1 MKTLF
6 SLALAASLFSGCSVF
21 TASQTNYFNSSMV
34 SKNNRMDYTIIV
46 EDMYK
51 FVSTYYAP
59 NKTIL
64 YMSTN
69 DSSKTLF
76 NYLVQKFRDRGY
88 AVTSDNTLRN
98 LTFLSY
104 NIRNDNNMIVVT
116 YNIDE
121 SRINRIYLVE
131 NDQLVRAGGI
141 TSFNFARSPLP
152 FEEMPR
158 LAKVEEKDFIAPK
171 LEDKL
176 ENDSSPVNTFTE
188 ETIKPMVK
196 PVSKPEFKEKPKTAE
211 KPIIASAAP
220 KKEKIK
226 PLTLKVQAPFK
237 STIKNTDNVPQTA
250 QKSTK
255 VPLAI
260 GEDGKPVETPKIEAY
275 KDKVNSKNDLEVST
289 IIEQLE
295 NNTTIPPKELGLG
308 IKETLSD
315 FNQVGDTQL
324 MSQEPQ
330 KETKA
335 PMVMVEEVK
344 PVETPKIETP
354 TIDKNTSTDLKVIA
368 AIEQLKIEPTITKDD
383 NKTLK
388 SETKIDSN
396 SSKVINNDMKDT
408 NLTIETVVIPDRPFD
423 MNDTTPNSTVTKELT
438 LVETIEEAVAV
449 YPNFDE
455 KKLREDL
462 MRLVVKSPWIDAE
475 SVKTM
480 PLNKGLLL
488 QLLKVAKEKQ

>member
-1 MKTLF
+1 MKSLF
-6 SLALAASLFSGCSVF
+6 SFVLVALLFSGCS
-21 TASQTNYFNSSMV
+21 TSTTSQTNYFNSSMT
-34 SKNNRMDYTIIV
+34 SKNNRMDYTIII

-69 DSSKTLF
+69 DSGKTLF

-131 NDQLVRAGGI
+131 NDQLVRTGGI
-141 TSFNFARSPLP
+141 TSFNFARYPLP

-158 LAKVEEKDFIAPK
+158 LAKVE
-171 LEDKL
+171 DKS
-176 ENDSSPVNTFTE
+176 ENDFLPVNTFTE

-196 PVSKPEFKEKPKTAE
+196 PVSKPEFQEKPKVAE
-211 KPIIASAAP
+211 KQIIASVTP

-226 PLTLKVQAPFK
+226 SLTLKVQSPFK
-237 STIKNTDNVPQTA
+237 STIKNTGNVSQTA

-275 KDKVNSKNDLEVST
+275 KDKVNLKSDLEVSI

-295 NNTTIPPKELGLG
+295 NNTSIA
-308 IKETLSD
+308 
-315 FNQVGDTQL
+315 
-324 MSQEPQ
+324 SQEPQ
-330 KETKA
+330 KETKVPLA
-335 PMVMVEEVK
+335 IAEEVK
-344 PVETPKIETP
+344 TIETP
-354 TIDKNTSTDLKVIA
+354 AMDKNISADIKVIA
-368 AIEQLKIEPTITKDD
+368 AVKQ
-383 NKTLK
+383 LK
-388 SETKIDSN
+388 SESSAIKDDTKPIN
-396 SSKVINNDMKDT
+396 EKVIIKDFPFMKEDFNASIMPQHKDL
-408 NLTIETVVIPDRPFD
+408 NLVQ
-423 MNDTTPNSTVTKELT
+423 
-438 LVETIEEAVAV
+438 TIEEALSI
-449 YPNFDE
+449 YPNFDND
-455 KKLREDL
+455 KLREDL
-462 MRLVVKSPWIDAE
+462 MRLVVKSPWIDAQ

-480 PLNKGLLL
+480 PLTKNLLL
-488 QLLKVAKEKQ
+488 QLLKIAKEKQ

>member
-1 MKTLF
+1 MKVFLLVMALLF
-6 SLALAASLFSGCSVF
+6 GGCSIA
-21 TASQTNYFNSSMV
+21 TSQSNYFNSTIV
-34 SKNNRMDYTIIV
+34 SKNNNIDNTIIAD
-46 EDMYK
+46 DMYK

-98 LTFLSY
+98 LTFLSF

-131 NDQLVRAGGI
+131 NDQLVRVGGI

-152 FEEMPR
+152 FEEIPR
-158 LAKVEEKDFIAPK
+158 FKLAKVEVKDHITPK
-171 LEDKL
+171 IEDKSQ
-176 ENDSSPVNTFTE
+176 NDSSPVNTFTE

-196 PVSKPEFKEKPKTAE
+196 PVSKPESQEKPKAAE
-211 KPIIASAAP
+211 KQIIASVTP

-237 STIKNTDNVPQTA
+237 STIKNTGNVPQTA

-275 KDKVNSKNDLEVST
+275 KDKVNLKSDLEVSI

-295 NNTTIPPKELGLG
+295 NNTSIA
-308 IKETLSD
+308 
-315 FNQVGDTQL
+315 
-324 MSQEPQ
+324 SQEPQ
-330 KETKA
+330 KETKVPLA
-335 PMVMVEEVK
+335 IAEEVK
-344 PVETPKIETP
+344 TIETP
-354 TIDKNTSTDLKVIA
+354 AMDKNISADIKVIA
-368 AIEQLKIEPTITKDD
+368 AVKQ
-383 NKTLK
+383 LK
-388 SETKIDSN
+388 SESSAIKDDTKPIN
-396 SSKVINNDMKDT
+396 EKVIIKDFPFMKEDFNASIMPQHKDL
-408 NLTIETVVIPDRPFD
+408 NLVQ
-423 MNDTTPNSTVTKELT
+423 
-438 LVETIEEAVAV
+438 TIEEALSI
-449 YPNFDE
+449 YPNFDND
-455 KKLREDL
+455 KLREDL
-462 MRLVVKSPWIDAE
+462 MRLVVKSPWIDAQ

-480 PLNKGLLL
+480 PLTKNLLL
-488 QLLKVAKEKQ
+488 QLLKIAKEKQ

>member
-6 SLALAASLFSGCSVF
+6 SLALAVLLFSGCSVF
-21 TASQTNYFNSSMV
+21 TTSQTNYFNSSMM
-34 SKNNRMDYTIIV
+34 SKNSHVNYTVIGD
-46 EDMYK
+46 DMFK

-158 LAKVEEKDFIAPK
+158 FELAKVEVKDHT
-171 LEDKL
+171 ESQ
-176 ENDSSPVNTFTE
+176 NDSSPVNTFTE
-188 ETIKPMVK
+188 ETIKPMVV
-196 PVSKPEFKEKPKTAE
+196 PVSKPVFQEKPKAAE
-211 KPIIASAAP
+211 KPIIASFTP

-226 PLTLKVQAPFK
+226 PLTFKVQPPFK

-260 GEDGKPVETPKIEAY
+260 GEDGKPVETPKIEAH
-275 KDKVNSKNDLEVST
+275 KDKVNSKSDLEVST

-295 NNTTIPPKELGLG
+295 NNTTIAP
-308 IKETLSD
+308 
-315 FNQVGDTQL
+315 
-324 MSQEPQ
+324 QEPQ

-335 PMVMVEEVK
+335 PLAMVEEVK
-344 PVETPKIETP
+344 PIETPKIEAP
-354 TIDKNTSTDLKVIA
+354 MVDKNTSSDPKVIA
-368 AIEQLKIEPTITKDD
+368 AVEQLKSEPSVVIQDD
-383 NKTLK
+383 NKTIK
-388 SETKIDSN
+388 NDTKIDIN
-396 SSKVINNDMKDT
+396 DTKVIKNDMNDT
-408 NLTIETVVIPDRPFD
+408 QIAKNDTKPKIETVVVKDRPFD
-423 MNDTTPNSTVTKELT
+423 LDPTPNSTVARELT
-438 LVETIEEAVAV
+438 LVETIEEALAV
-449 YPNFDE
+449 YPNIDE

-462 MRLVVKSPWIDAE
+462 MRQVVKFPWIDAE

>member
-6 SLALAASLFSGCSVF
+6 SLAVVALLFSGCSVL
-21 TASQTNYFNSSMV
+21 TTSQTNYFNSSVV
-34 SKNNRMDYTIIV
+34 SKSNRMNYTIII

-76 NYLVQKFRDRGY
+76 NHLVQKFRDRGY

-98 LTFLSY
+98 LTFLSF
-104 NIRNDNNMIVVT
+104 NIRSDNDMIVVT

-158 LAKVEEKDFIAPK
+158 LAKVETKDYIAPK
-171 LEDKL
+171 IEDKS
-176 ENDSSPVNTFTE
+176 ENDSLPVNTLIE

-196 PVSKPEFKEKPKTAE
+196 PVSNPEFQEKQL
-211 KPIIASAAP
+211 IASVAP

-226 PLTLKVQAPFK
+226 PLTLKVQVPFK
-237 STIKNTDNVPQTA
+237 STIKKTNNVPQTA

-260 GEDGKPVETPKIEAY
+260 DEDGKPIKTSKMEVLKRNEHQEA
-275 KDKVNSKNDLEVST
+275 DLNIST
-289 IIEQLE
+289 IVKQLE
-295 NNTTIPPKELGLG
+295 NNTTIAPQETHKEEKKPMEELITSL
-308 IKETLSD
+308 
-315 FNQVGDTQL
+315 NQVGDSMMKQGV
-324 MSQEPQ
+324 
-330 KETKA
+330 K
-335 PMVMVEEVK
+335 EEVK
-344 PVETPKIETP
+344 PETSKIETP
-354 TIDKNTSTDLKVIA
+354 TVDKNTSEDQKILALV
-368 AIEQLKIEPTITKDD
+368 EQLKNNSIVIKNDTKP
-383 NKTLK
+383 
-388 SETKIDSN
+388 
-396 SSKVINNDMKDT
+396 KV
-408 NLTIETVVIPDRPFD
+408 ETVVINDRPFD
-423 MNDTTPNSTVTKELT
+423 ADPTPNSIVAKELT
-438 LVETIEEAVAV
+438 LVEIIEEAVAV

-462 MRLVVKSPWIDAE
+462 MRLVVKNPNIDVEA
-475 SVKTM
+475 VRTM
-480 PLNKGLLL
+480 PLKKALLL
-488 QLLKVAKEKQ
+488 ELLKVAKEKK

>member
-171 LEDKL
+171 IEDKL

-255 VPLAI
+255 APLAI

-275 KDKVNSKNDLEVST
+275 KDKVNTKSDLEVST

-295 NNTTIPPKELGLG
+295 NNTTIAP
-308 IKETLSD
+308 
-315 FNQVGDTQL
+315 
-324 MSQEPQ
+324 QEPQ

-335 PMVMVEEVK
+335 PLVMVEEVK

-354 TIDKNTSTDLKVIA
+354 VLDKNASSDPKVVA
-368 AIEQLKIEPTITKDD
+368 AVEQLKSEPSVMQND
-383 NKTLK
+383 NKTIK
-388 SETKIDSN
+388 NDTKIDVNETKII
-396 SSKVINNDMKDT
+396 KNDMNDT
-408 NLTIETVVIPDRPFD
+408 QITKNDTKPKIETVVVKDRPFD
-423 MNDTTPNSTVTKELT
+423 LDPTPNNTVAKELT
-438 LVETIEEAVAV
+438 LVETIEEALVV

>member
-1 MKTLF
+1 MKPLF
-6 SLALAASLFSGCSVF
+6 SLVLATLLFSGCSMF
-21 TASQTNYFNSSMV
+21 TANQTNYFNSSMT

-88 AVTSDNTLRN
+88 AVTSDNTLKN

-131 NDQLVRAGGI
+131 NDQLVRVGGI

-152 FEEMPR
+152 YEEMPR
-158 LAKVEEKDFIAPK
+158 LAKVEVKDNLTPK
-171 LEDKL
+171 IEDKS

-188 ETIKPMVK
+188 ETMKPMVK
-196 PVSKPEFKEKPKTAE
+196 PVSKPEFQEKPRAVE
-211 KPIIASAAP
+211 KPIIASVAP

-237 STIKNTDNVPQTA
+237 STIKNMDNVPQTA

-260 GEDGKPVETPKIEAY
+260 GEDGKQVETPKIEAY
-275 KDKVNSKNDLEVST
+275 KDKVNSKSDLEVST

-295 NNTTIPPKELGLG
+295 NNTTLAPK
-308 IKETLSD
+308 
-315 FNQVGDTQL
+315 
-324 MSQEPQ
+324 EPQ

-335 PMVMVEEVK
+335 PLAIVEEIK
-344 PVETPKIETP
+344 PIETPKTEVSTM
-354 TIDKNTSTDLKVIA
+354 DKNTSADPKVIA
-368 AIEQLKIEPTITKDD
+368 AVEQLKIEPSVIQDD
-383 NKTLK
+383 NKTIK
-388 SETKIDSN
+388 NDTKIDVN
-396 SSKVINNDMKDT
+396 DTKVIKNDMNDT
-408 NLTIETVVIPDRPFD
+408 QIAKNDTKPKVEMIYVKDRPFD
-423 MNDTTPNSTVTKELT
+423 ADPTPNSTVAKELT
-438 LVETIEEAVAV
+438 LIEVIEEAVAV

-462 MRLVVKSPWIDAE
+462 MRLVVKNPNIDAE
-475 SVKTM
+475 AVKTM
-480 PLNKGLLL
+480 PLKKGLLL
-488 QLLKVAKEKQ
+488 ELLKVAKEKQ

>member
-1 MKTLF
+1 MKSLF
-6 SLALAASLFSGCSVF
+6 SFVLVALLFSGCS
-21 TASQTNYFNSSMV
+21 TSTTSQTNYFNSSMT
-34 SKNNRMDYTIIV
+34 SKNNRMDYTIII

-69 DSSKTLF
+69 DSGKTLF

-104 NIRNDNNMIVVT
+104 NIRHDNNMIVVT

-131 NDQLVRAGGI
+131 NDQLVRTGGI
-141 TSFNFARSPLP
+141 TSFNFARYPLP

-158 LAKVEEKDFIAPK
+158 FELAKVEVKDHITPK
-171 LEDKL
+171 IEDKSQ
-176 ENDSSPVNTFTE
+176 NDSSPVNTFTE

-196 PVSKPEFKEKPKTAE
+196 PVSKPESQEKPKAAE
-211 KPIIASAAP
+211 KQIIASVTP

-237 STIKNTDNVPQTA
+237 STIKNTGNVSQTA

-275 KDKVNSKNDLEVST
+275 KDKVNLKSDLEVSI

-295 NNTTIPPKELGLG
+295 NNTSIA
-308 IKETLSD
+308 
-315 FNQVGDTQL
+315 
-324 MSQEPQ
+324 SQEPQ
-330 KETKA
+330 KETKVPLA
-335 PMVMVEEVK
+335 IAEEVK
-344 PVETPKIETP
+344 TIETP
-354 TIDKNTSTDLKVIA
+354 AMDKNISADIKVIA
-368 AIEQLKIEPTITKDD
+368 AVKQ
-383 NKTLK
+383 LK
-388 SETKIDSN
+388 SESSAIKDDTKPIN
-396 SSKVINNDMKDT
+396 EKVIIKDFPFMKEDFNASIMPQHKDL
-408 NLTIETVVIPDRPFD
+408 NLVQ
-423 MNDTTPNSTVTKELT
+423 
-438 LVETIEEAVAV
+438 TIEEALSI
-449 YPNFDE
+449 YPNFDND
-455 KKLREDL
+455 KLREDL
-462 MRLVVKSPWIDAE
+462 MRLVVKSPWIDAQ

-480 PLNKGLLL
+480 PLTKNLLL
-488 QLLKVAKEKQ
+488 QLLKIAKEKQ